1 MSLYTP
7 AHFEAAGRA
16 ATARLMHDHPFATL
30 VTPAVAEPFV
40 SHLPLLFV
48 PGCEP
53 HGLLLGHMARANPH
67 WRDAAGVESIAIFH
81 GPHAYVSPSWYGEPA
96 KAVPTWNY
104 AVVHASGT
112 LEIIADP
119 VEARRILDAL
129 VHRFEAHRDPP
140 WQLAMAERERD
151 ALVNAIVGF
160 RMRIRRISTK
170 LKLSQN
176 RPETDQVRV
185 AAALERE
192 DHPDA
197 GQIAAWMRE
206 YAAAG
211 KLGDPP

>member
-1 MSLYTP
+1 
-7 AHFEAAGRA
+7 
-16 ATARLMHDHPFATL
+16 
-30 VTPAVAEPFV
+30 
-40 SHLPLLFV
+40 
-48 PGCEP
+48 
-53 HGLLLGHMARANPH
+53 MARANPH

-176 RPETDQVRV
+176 RPEADQVRV

-197 GQIAAWMRE
+197 AAVAAWMRE
-206 YAAAG
+206 YAAAA
-211 KLGDPP
+211 KRKDSP